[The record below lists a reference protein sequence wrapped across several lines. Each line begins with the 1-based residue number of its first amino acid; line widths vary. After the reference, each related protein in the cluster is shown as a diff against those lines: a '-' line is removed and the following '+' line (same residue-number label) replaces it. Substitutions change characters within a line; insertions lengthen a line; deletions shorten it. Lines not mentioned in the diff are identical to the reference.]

1 MSRILIADDHR
12 GTAEA
17 IALALDALGHKSS
30 VVHDGEA
37 AVNAARDQF
46 YDLALLDVRMPKKDG
61 IQALTAIKED
71 SPETAVVVMSAH
83 GTIDVAVEAMRQGA
97 ADFVTKP
104 VTLEEIEVK
113 VANALRQRV
122 VWMENA
128 YLREQDG
135 GGRGFDSMVGAG
147 EAMRVVY
154 ERIQAVAQS
163 NATVL
168 VLGETGTGKELVA
181 RAIHENSRRGAKPFV
196 RVNCAALAEGVL
208 ESELFGHERGAFTNA
223 DRQRAGRFELAD
235 GGTLFLDE
243 IGEVAIATQVKLLRV
258 LQEKEFER
266 VGGASTIGVDV
277 RIVAATNRDL
287 AEMVDAGE
295 FREDLYYRLNVVPV
309 ALPPLRD
316 RRDDIPGLVAHFV
329 LKYAAEMAKKIAAVH
344 PDAMRR
350 LVGHAW
356 PGNVRELENTI
367 ERAVVLAP
375 SDTITPEDLGL
386 TDRRGRQRDDPGDAV
401 PIEGVSLTDMVD
413 SFEKRLLWTAYVR
426 SNRVK
431 ADAAKLL
438 GIERTTFRYK
448 FDRHGLA
455 DLDETAR

>member
-1 MSRILIADDHR
+1 MSRILIADDHK

-17 IALALDALGHKSS
+17 ISLALDALGHRSS

-37 AVNAARDQF
+37 AAKAATDQF
-46 YDLALLDVRMPKKDG
+46 YDLALLDVRMPKMDG
-61 IQALTAIKED
+61 IQTLAAIKEQ

-83 GTIDVAVEAMRQGA
+83 GTIEIAVDAMRQGA
-97 ADFVTKP
+97 VDFVTKP

-113 VANALRQRV
+113 VANALRQRMV
-122 VWMENA
+122 SMENA

-147 EAMRVVY
+147 EAMRLVY
-154 ERIQAVAQS
+154 DRIQAVAQS

-181 RAIHENSRRGAKPFV
+181 RAIHENSRRAAKPFV

-223 DRQRAGRFELAD
+223 NRQRAGRFELAD

-243 IGEVAIATQVKLLRV
+243 IGEVAVSTQVKLLRV

-266 VGGASTIGVDV
+266 VGGVSTIGVDV

-287 AEMVDAGE
+287 VAMVDAGD
-295 FREDLYYRLNVVPV
+295 FREDLYYRLYVVPV
-309 ALPPLRD
+309 DVPPLRD
-316 RRDDIPGLVAHFV
+316 RRDDIPSLVAHFL
-329 LKYAAEMAKKIAAVH
+329 LKYSAETAKKIAAVH
-344 PDAMRR
+344 PDAMQS
-350 LVGHAW
+350 LVRHAW

-367 ERAVVLAP
+367 ERAVVLTQ
-375 SDTITPEDLGL
+375 SDTLVPMDLGL
-386 TDRRGRQRDDPGDAV
+386 IDRRARQRDDPVDVV
-401 PIEGVSLTDMVD
+401 PMEGVSLTDMVD
-413 SFEKRLLWTAYVR
+413 RFEKRLLWTAYVR
-426 SNRVK
+426 ANRVK

-455 DLDETAR
+455 ELDETAR

>member
-17 IALALDALGHKSS
+17 IALALDARGHRSS

-37 AVNAARDQF
+37 AANAASDQF
-46 YDLALLDVRMPKKDG
+46 YDLALLDVRMPKMDG
-61 IQALTAIKED
+61 IETLAAIKEQ
-71 SPETAVVVMSAH
+71 SPETAVIVMSAH
-83 GTIDVAVEAMRQGA
+83 GTIEIAVKAMRQGA
-97 ADFVTKP
+97 VDFVTKP

-113 VANALRQRV
+113 VENALRQRMI
-122 VWMENA
+122 WMENA
-128 YLREQDG
+128 YLREQNG
-135 GGRGFDSMVGAG
+135 EGQGFDSMVGSG
-147 EAMRVVY
+147 EAMRLVY
-154 ERIQAVAQS
+154 DRIQAVAQS

-181 RAIHENSRRGAKPFV
+181 RAIHENSRRAAKPFV

-223 DRQRAGRFELAD
+223 SRQRAGRFELAD
-235 GGTLFLDE
+235 GGTVFVDE
-243 IGEVAIATQVKLLRV
+243 IGEVAISTQVKLLRV

-266 VGGASTIGVDV
+266 VGGVSTIGVDV
-277 RIVAATNRDL
+277 RSVAATNRDL
-287 AEMVDAGE
+287 VSMVDAGE
-295 FREDLYYRLNVVPV
+295 FREDLYYRLNVVPL

-316 RRDDIPGLVAHFV
+316 RHEDIPSLVAHFL
-329 LKYAAEMAKKIAAVH
+329 LKYAAETAKKIAAVH
-344 PDAMRR
+344 PDAMQS
-350 LVGHAW
+350 LVRHAW

-367 ERAVVLAP
+367 ERAVVLAR
-375 SDTITPEDLGL
+375 SDTIMSVDLGL
-386 TDRRGRQRDDPGDAV
+386 DDRRARKRDDAHDAIAV
-401 PIEGVSLTDMVD
+401 EGASLTEMVD
-413 SFEKRLLWTAYVR
+413 GFEKRLLWTAYVR
-426 SNRVK
+426 ANRVK

-455 DLDETAR
+455 EMDETAR